1 MKNLLFLPGHLF
13 FSAKHYRSASYQLT
27 FVALVLIITA
37 GGLVILD
44 LFYLALIVALL
55 SIWCF
60 ISHAVLVTDSIVS
73 LDETLKL
80 ISTERKDYR
89 SLAINSDVL
98 PEHVISIVNAIRE
111 LTRERD
117 KLAEVLS
124 EISYSCE
131 QVIKS
136 ASDVS
141 ANVHSQSNATTTT
154 AAAVSEMTQSL
165 AEVAHK
171 IKQANEASNKASE
184 LASQGHHDVVALSKE
199 VETITIELSDT
210 QTAMSS
216 LRQQTAE
223 VLSLTSSIQSIAEQT
238 NLLALNAS
246 IEAARAGEMGRGFAV
261 VAEEVRHLA
270 EESNQCA
277 ERINKSIKALTLE
290 NDTVSQNLDL
300 VQQQAAICLKKA
312 TDASDKLSAIHV
324 ESDDVQKQVL
334 TVSANT
340 SQQSI
345 ATEEIAKS
353 IERVVET
360 AAENARIAEQTTKVA
375 EYLMSITG
383 TNKEVA

>member
-37 GGLVILD
+37 GGLVILN

-73 LDETLKL
+73 LDNTLKL

-141 ANVHSQSNATTTT
+141 DNVHSQSNATTTT

-210 QTAMSS
+210 QTAMNS

-300 VQQQAAICLKKA
+300 VQQQAVTCLEKA
-312 TDASDKLSAIHV
+312 TDASDKLSAIHA

-360 AAENARIAEQTTKVA
+360 AAENARIAEQTTRVA

-383 TNKEVA
+383 TNKEIA

>member
-1 MKNLLFLPGHLF
+1 MKKTFFLPGHLLF
-13 FSAKHYRSASYQLT
+13 KSNHYRTASIQLMLIALT
-27 FVALVLIITA
+27 LIAVSGLFVYFHHVPLAIISM
-37 GGLVILD
+37 L
-44 LFYLALIVALL
+44 LAV
-55 SIWCF
+55 WCF
-60 ISHAVLVTDSIVS
+60 ISHAYLVTDAITS
-73 LDETLKL
+73 LDVTLKK
-80 ISTERKDYR
+80 ISTNHEDYR
-89 SLAINSDVL
+89 NLSLESEVL

-131 QVIKS
+131 QVIQS

-141 ANVHSQSNATTTT
+141 TNVQSQSDATTTT

-165 AEVAHK
+165 AEVAEK
-171 IKQANEASNKASE
+171 VRKVNESSVTASE
-184 LASQGHHDVVALSKE
+184 LAHQGHRDVVALSVE
-199 VETITIELSDT
+199 VQTIASELTDT
-210 QTAMSS
+210 QEAMNN

-277 ERINKSIKALTLE
+277 ERINASIKALTLQ
-290 NDTVSQNLDL
+290 NDTVSKNINL
-300 VQQQAAICLKKA
+300 VQQQAGVCLEKA
-312 TDASDKLSAIHV
+312 TDASNKLSVIHD
-324 ESDDVQKQVL
+324 ESDDVQQQVL

-340 SQQSI
+340 TQQSI

-353 IERVVET
+353 IERVVES
-360 AAENARIAEQTTKVA
+360 AAENARIAEQTAKVA
-375 EYLMSITG
+375 EYLKTITG
-383 TNKEVA
+383 TSKENV

>member
-37 GGLVILD
+37 GGLVILN
-44 LFYLALIVALL
+44 LFYLALIVAFL

-73 LDETLKL
+73 LDNTLKL

-300 VQQQAAICLKKA
+300 VQQQAVTCLEKA
-312 TDASDKLSAIHV
+312 TDASDKLSAIHA

-383 TNKEVA
+383 TNKEIA

>member
-37 GGLVILD
+37 GGLIILN

-73 LDETLKL
+73 LDDTLKL

-300 VQQQAAICLKKA
+300 VQQQAVTCLEKA
-312 TDASDKLSAIHV
+312 TDASDKLSAIHA

-383 TNKEVA
+383 TNKEIA

>member
-37 GGLVILD
+37 GGLIILN

-73 LDETLKL
+73 LDDTLKL

-300 VQQQAAICLKKA
+300 VQQQAVTCLEKA
-312 TDASDKLSAIHV
+312 TDASDKLSAIHA

-375 EYLMSITG
+375 EYLMSITE
-383 TNKEVA
+383 TNKEIA